1 MGTFR
6 YGSPGVAVEFDD
18 RALMHLQIV
27 ITTKLRRK
35 EGFVFTWPDA
45 TGVGNGRNS
54 VWMDP
59 SIPIFYRYFGS
70 RTPAI
75 NKDWIA
81 VLMASANSGS
91 GLYFI
96 AESPKST
103 DS

>member
-45 TGVGNGRNS
+45 GTVGNGRNS

-70 RTPAI
+70 RTPSI
-75 NKDWIA
+75 NKEWVA
-81 VLMASANSGS
+81 TLMASANSGS

-96 AESPKST
+96 AESTKPKE
-103 DS
+103 